1 MNNLI
6 NMNGIGMYDL
16 KQKFLDYIDVSK
28 KTTETYS
35 IALEQFGKWLKV
47 NNITHPQREHII
59 MYKNEL
65 LNNNKKTTTV
75 SSYLIAIR
83 QFFKWLNYEK
93 IYPNITENV
102 KGVKI
107 GEINKNYLT
116 LDQVKQIINQLDN
129 TRDKAIFSLL
139 VTTGLRL
146 IELQRMDIEDISELH
161 QEKVIYIQGK
171 GRLDKNEYV
180 KISDTVYNNLM
191 QYIGERKNGAVFIST
206 SNNNNNG
213 RVSTKTLRL
222 IVKEIFEKCGINRN
236 DYTCHS
242 LRGTFS
248 CIAIENGASIYE
260 ISKVLRHKNI
270 QTTTNYLRA
279 VDRQKN
285 KTELNVSNLIFN

>member
-116 LDQVKQIINQLDN
+116 LDQVKQIINQ
-129 TRDKAIFSLL
+129 
-139 VTTGLRL
+139 
-146 IELQRMDIEDISELH
+146 
-161 QEKVIYIQGK
+161 Y
-171 GRLDKNEYV
+171 
-180 KISDTVYNNLM
+180 
-191 QYIGERKNGAVFIST
+191 
-206 SNNNNNG
+206 
-213 RVSTKTLRL
+213 
-222 IVKEIFEKCGINRN
+222 
-236 DYTCHS
+236 
-242 LRGTFS
+242 
-248 CIAIENGASIYE
+248 
-260 ISKVLRHKNI
+260 
-270 QTTTNYLRA
+270 
-279 VDRQKN
+279 
-285 KTELNVSNLIFN
+285 